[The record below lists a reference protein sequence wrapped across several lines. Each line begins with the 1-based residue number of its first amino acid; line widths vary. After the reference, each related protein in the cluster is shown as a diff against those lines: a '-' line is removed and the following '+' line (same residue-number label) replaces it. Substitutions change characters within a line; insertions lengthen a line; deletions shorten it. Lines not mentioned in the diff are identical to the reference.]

1 MITVVEH
8 NLPMIQNLFRKYKA
22 EKAYLFGSAATGKVT
37 ENSDI
42 DFLFSFPADM
52 DYETYADNY
61 FNLLYEL
68 QDLLKKE
75 IDLVAEKTLKNPYL
89 IQSIEESKIR
99 LL

>member
-22 EKAYLFGSAATGKVT
+22 ERAYLFGSAATGKAT
-37 ENSDI
+37 EKSDI

-61 FNLLYEL
+61 FKLLYEL
-68 QDLLKKE
+68 QDLLKKD